1 MSSTIDRL
9 LDLEDWSLIGTAAY
23 PRRKMD
29 LAGLSR
35 LKRAVKTVTLRK
47 SDRLCRGTRN
57 TARYGSDGALRP
69 PAMWFAFSSK
79 LCELESRAEIYFYRP
94 KPSVK
99 HRITLLDLREV
110 DKQRGYVKAQAAFEL
125 LAGQSE
131 GFDYNRDGLV
141 PLMLHRKLDSL
152 GVHGWIAYDDKNE
165 VEVLLL
171 HPSRLLEGKFASKS
185 HKKLPPKKRRLFD
198 GRQQV

>member
-1 MSSTIDRL
+1 MSSAIDRL
-9 LDLEDWSLIGTAAY
+9 LDLSDWSLIGTAAY

-57 TARYGSDGALRP
+57 TARYGNDGALRS

-110 DKQRGYVKAQAAFEL
+110 DKQRGYAKAEAASDL
-125 LAGQSE
+125 LSGGEAE
-131 GFDYNRDGLV
+131 YDYTRDTLV
-141 PLMLHRKLDSL
+141 PLMLHRKLD
-152 GVHGWIAYDDKNE
+152 
-165 VEVLLL
+165 
-171 HPSRLLEGKFASKS
+171 
-185 HKKLPPKKRRLFD
+185 
-198 GRQQV
+198 